1 MTPRIAIPVPHSR
14 KLEYNE
20 RSLPLY
26 EQAVR
31 ECGGE
36 PVRIPLD
43 ASPEEIGKLIRDCQA
58 VLLPGSPA
66 DVDPQK
72 FGEAKSPKTNDAD
85 PGRDN
90 VDELLIQDAYNM
102 HKPLFGI
109 CYGLQSLNVWRSG
122 TLVQHIEGT
131 GVDHEAG
138 RAVAVAHTVDLE
150 PASRLAKAILGNQEA
165 STSAAGTG
173 TTSRAPAAAKMPAIN
188 VNSSHHQSAAVVGD
202 GLRIVARSPRD
213 GIIEAIEGTNPEHF
227 VMAVQWHPERTFAT
241 DAASKALFQEFVTAA
256 KNYKPRLVALTV

>member
-1 MTPRIAIPVPHSR
+1 
-14 KLEYNE
+14 
-20 RSLPLY
+20 
-26 EQAVR
+26 
-31 ECGGE
+31 
-36 PVRIPLD
+36 
-43 ASPEEIGKLIRDCQA
+43 
-58 VLLPGSPA
+58 
-66 DVDPQK
+66 
-72 FGEAKSPKTNDAD
+72 
-85 PGRDN
+85 DN

-122 TLVQHIEGT
+122 TLVQHIEAR

-138 RAVAVAHTVDLE
+138 RAIAIAHTVDLE

-165 STSAAGTG
+165 SGSA
-173 TTSRAPAAAKMPAIN
+173 TTSGASAAKMPAIN

-227 VMAVQWHPERTFAT
+227 VIAVQWHPERSFAT
-241 DAASKALFQEFVTAA
+241 DAASKALFAEFVTAA
-256 KNYKPRLVALTV
+256 KNYKPRLVAVVV

>member
-1 MTPRIAIPVPHSR
+1 MKPRIAIPVPHSR

-43 ASPEEIGKLIRDCQA
+43 ADPEEIGKMIRDCQG

-138 RAVAVAHTVDLE
+138 RTVAVAHTVELE
-150 PASRLAKAILGNQEA
+150 PASRLAKAIIGNQEA
-165 STSAAGTG
+165 IGKKL
-173 TTSRAPAAAKMPAIN
+173 PEIK

-227 VMAVQWHPERTFAT
+227 VIAVQWHPERTFET
-241 DAASKALFQEFVTAA
+241 DAASKALFAEFVTAA
-256 KNYKPRLVALTV
+256 KNYKPRPVALTV

>member
-1 MTPRIAIPVPHSR
+1 MIPRIAIPVPHSR

-26 EQAVR
+26 EKAVR

-36 PVRIPLD
+36 PVRIPLG
-43 ASPEEIGKLIRDCQA
+43 AEPEEIAKLIRDCQA

-85 PGRDN
+85 PPRDN

-131 GVDHEAG
+131 RVDHEAG
-138 RAVAVAHTVDLE
+138 RAVAMAHTVEVE
-150 PASRLAKAILGNQEA
+150 PASRLARIIN
-165 STSAAGTG
+165 SAALPDG
-173 TTSRAPAAAKMPAIN
+173 RVN

-202 GLRIVARSPRD
+202 GLRIVARSPQD
-213 GIIEAIEGTNPEHF
+213 NIIEAIEGTNPEHF
-227 VMAVQWHPERTFAT
+227 VIAVQWHPERSF
-241 DAASKALFQEFVTAA
+241 DSDSASKALFEGFVAAA
-256 KNYKPRLVALTV
+256 KKYKPRLVAVSV

>member
-1 MTPRIAIPVPHSR
+1 MKPRIAIPVPHSR

-20 RSLPLY
+20 RSLLLY
-26 EQAVR
+26 EKAVR
-31 ECGGE
+31 DCGGE
-36 PVRIPLD
+36 PVRIPLE
-43 ASPEEIGKLIRDCQA
+43 ASPEEIGKMIRDCQA

-72 FGEAKSPKTNDAD
+72 FGEPKSPKTNDAD

-122 TLVQHIEGT
+122 TLVQHIEAT
-131 GVDHEAG
+131 GVNHEAG
-138 RAVAVAHTVDLE
+138 RAVAVAHAVELE
-150 PASRLAKAILGNQEA
+150 PASRLARIILGDSKA
-165 STSAAGTG
+165 ATSAPGSAA
-173 TTSRAPAAAKMPAIN
+173 SAAKPPAIN

-227 VMAVQWHPERTFAT
+227 VLAVQWHPERTFET
-241 DAASKALFQEFVTAA
+241 DAASKALFTEFVTAA
-256 KNYKPRLVALTV
+256 KNYKPRLVAVTA